1 MLNKING
8 LRATALPGR
17 EGNRALSRKHALGEA
32 HRAEG
37 RIAWFDFITS
47 FGGTI
52 LLLWW
57 KGLRGRKQKVAGAEL
72 ASPPQLRSS
81 ALTDLEAVVK
91 PPTYA
96 GLFMVTLATLM
107 HEILLTR
114 IFSVTMWYH
123 FAFMAISVAL
133 FGMTVGAILVY
144 LLPAYFT
151 EERTHDHLA
160 LSAWLFAISIVISFL
175 TYASIPFVM
184 GGSLVAVYSIALS
197 YVVISVPFVFSGICV
212 SLALT
217 RFPRHVGRLY
227 ATDLA
232 GAACGCV
239 LVIAILRVTDGPGA
253 VMVAALA
260 ASFGAVFFA
269 ARERARALTR
279 TALVSSV
286 VIALLATGQA
296 VSVARQ
302 HSLLRLIW
310 VKEHLEDRARYEKWN
325 SFSRIRVSGDPNTPT
340 APSGWGLSTTI
351 PASMTTRELE
361 LNIDASAATV
371 LTAFD
376 GNTSGL
382 QYLRYDITNLAHSLR
397 HDAHVLVIGS
407 GGGRDILSALV
418 FGQQSVVAVELN
430 RDIIQAVNGRY
441 GDFAGHLDRNPRV
454 TFVNDEAR
462 SYIARQRARF
472 DIIQASLI
480 DTWAAT
486 AAGAFVLSENS
497 LYTVE
502 GWGLFLDRL
511 TDRGLLTFSRFYSR
525 ERPAEVYRL
534 AALASASLERAGVTN
549 PRDHIIIAR
558 QMQRQQSNEAPDGVG
573 TILVSRQAF
582 SDQDTDTIERV
593 VRAMGSDLVLSPRFS
608 LDSTFAALA
617 SGKDLGL
624 VTARYPLNIAP
635 PTDDSPFFFHML
647 RLRDVFKSVLR
658 NQGMNSHNANAVFV
672 LGVLLIVVVAL
683 TLSCI
688 LLPLIL
694 TTKKAALEGAGPLF
708 AFFASI
714 GFGFMFVEI
723 SQMQRLII
731 FLGHPTYG
739 LSVVLFALLLSS
751 GLGSRLTQ
759 NVGHQSLAPA
769 ARLRFGLLLFAI
781 VLFGALTPYAIREF
795 QGATTM
801 LRILVAIANLFPIG
815 VLMGMAFPLG
825 MRVASARF
833 SALTPWLW
841 GLNGAT
847 SVCASV
853 LATAISLTASISA
866 SFWTGFAWYAVAF
879 VALVWAAREPN
890 ASPLRSSM
898 RLAGGRAAEANDGH
912 LQPHPARDADAG
924 RGAEA
929 PLGPIARS

>member
-1 MLNKING
+1 MPDI
-8 LRATALPGR
+8 
-17 EGNRALSRKHALGEA
+17 
-32 HRAEG
+32 
-37 RIAWFDFITS
+37 
-47 FGGTI
+47 
-52 LLLWW
+52 
-57 KGLRGRKQKVAGAEL
+57 
-72 ASPPQLRSS
+72 
-81 ALTDLEAVVK
+81 EAVVRR
-91 PPTYA
+91 PTYA

-151 EERTHDHLA
+151 EARTHDHLA

-175 TYASIPFVM
+175 TYARIPFVM
-184 GGSLVAVYSIALS
+184 SGSLAAVSSIALS
-197 YVVISVPFVFSGICV
+197 YVVISIPFVASGICV

-217 RFPRHVGRLY
+217 RFPRYVGRLY

-239 LVIAILRVTDGPGA
+239 LVIALLRVTDGPGA
-253 VMVAALA
+253 VMAAALA
-260 ASFGAVFFA
+260 AGTGAALF
-269 ARERARALTR
+269 AREGSGALR
-279 TALVSSV
+279 RIALVSTLG
-286 VIALLATGQA
+286 IALLATGQA
-296 VSVARQ
+296 VSVAMQ
-302 HSLLRLIW
+302 HSLVRLIW
-310 VKEHLEDRARYEKWN
+310 VKEHREDRARYEKWN
-325 SFSRIRVSGDPNTPT
+325 SFSRIRVTGDPDTAR
-340 APSGWGLSTTI
+340 APSGWGLSPTLPPATT
-351 PASMTTRELE
+351 ARELD

-376 GNTSGL
+376 GNTRGL
-382 QYLRYDITNLAHSLR
+382 QYLRYDITNLAHALR

-418 FGQQSVVAVELN
+418 FGQPSVVAVELN
-430 RDIIQAVNGRY
+430 RDIIQAVNRRY
-441 GDFAGHLDRNPRV
+441 GDFSGHLDRDPRV

-462 SYIARQRARF
+462 SYIARLRARF

-502 GWGLFLDRL
+502 GWKLFLDRL
-511 TDRGLLTFSRFYSR
+511 TDRGVLTFSRWYFR
-525 ERPAEVYRL
+525 DRPAEMYRL
-534 AALASASLERAGVTN
+534 TSLASASLARAGVTN
-549 PRDHIIIAR
+549 PRGHIIIAR
-558 QMQRQQSNEAPDGVG
+558 QMRRQESGKTPDGVG
-573 TILVSRQAF
+573 TILVSRQAL
-582 SDQDTDTIERV
+582 SDGDIDTIERV
-593 VRAMGSDLVLSPRFS
+593 VRDMRFDLVLSPRFS
-608 LDSTFAALA
+608 LDATFAALA
-617 SGKDLGL
+617 SGQDLGP
-624 VTARYPLNIAP
+624 VTARFPLNIAP

-647 RLRDVFKSVLR
+647 RPRDVFKTVLQD
-658 NQGMNSHNANAVFV
+658 QGMNSRNANAVFV

-694 TTKKAALEGAGPLF
+694 TTKKPMVEGAGPLF

-751 GLGSRLTQ
+751 GLGSQLTQ
-759 NVGHQSLAPA
+759 NVGRPPRAPA
-769 ARLRFGLLLFAI
+769 AWLRFGLLLFAI
-781 VLFGALTPYAIREF
+781 VLFGTLTPYAIGQFR
-795 QGATTM
+795 GATTM
-801 LRILVAIANLFPIG
+801 LRILVAIAILFPLG

-825 MRVASARF
+825 MRAAAARF

-853 LATAISLTASISA
+853 LATAISLAAGISA
-866 SFWTGFAWYAVAF
+866 SFWTGFACYAVAA
-879 VALVWAAREPN
+879 VALLWAAREPG

-898 RLAGGRAAEANDGH
+898 RLAREPAAEADV
-912 LQPHPARDADAG
+912 R
-924 RGAEA
+924 R
-929 PLGPIARS
+929 

>member
-1 MLNKING
+1 
-8 LRATALPGR
+8 
-17 EGNRALSRKHALGEA
+17 
-32 HRAEG
+32 
-37 RIAWFDFITS
+37 
-47 FGGTI
+47 
-52 LLLWW
+52 
-57 KGLRGRKQKVAGAEL
+57 
-72 ASPPQLRSS
+72 
-81 ALTDLEAVVK
+81 
-91 PPTYA
+91 
-96 GLFMVTLATLM
+96 MVTLATLM

-133 FGMTVGAILVY
+133 FGMTAGAILVY

-151 EERTHDHLA
+151 EARTHDHLT

-175 TYASIPFVM
+175 TYASIPVVLN
-184 GGSLVAVYSIALS
+184 GSLVSAYSLALS

-212 SLALT
+212 SLTLT

-253 VMVAALA
+253 VIAAALA
-260 ASFGAVFFA
+260 AGIGAVLFA
-269 ARERARALTR
+269 ARERGGALSR
-279 TALVSSV
+279 TAVVSSV

-302 HSLLRLIW
+302 HPLVRLIW

-325 SFSRIRVSGDPNTPT
+325 SFSRIRVTGDPDTAK
-340 APSGWGLSTTI
+340 APSGWGFSRTL
-351 PASMTTRELE
+351 PPSMTARELD
-361 LNIDASAATV
+361 LNIDASAATH

-376 GNTSGL
+376 GNTRGL
-382 QYLRYDITNLAHSLR
+382 QYLRYDITNLAHALR

-418 FGQQSVVAVELN
+418 FGQPSVMAVELN

-441 GDFAGHLDRNPRV
+441 GDFSGHLDRDPRV

-502 GWGLFLDRL
+502 GWKLFLDRL
-511 TDRGLLTFSRFYSR
+511 TDRGVLTFSRWYFR
-525 ERPAEVYRL
+525 DRPAEMYRL
-534 AALASASLERAGVTN
+534 TSLASASLERVGVTN
-549 PRDHIIIAR
+549 PRAHIIIAR
-558 QMQRQQSNEAPDGVG
+558 EMYRQESGKGPDGVG
-573 TILVSRQAF
+573 SILVSRRAL
-582 SDQDTDTIERV
+582 SDGDIDTIERV
-593 VRAMGSDLVLSPRFS
+593 AQAMRFDLVLSPRFS
-608 LDSTFAALA
+608 LDSTFAALG
-617 SGKDLGL
+617 SGQNLGPM
-624 VTARYPLNIAP
+624 TARFPLNIAP

-647 RLRDVFKSVLR
+647 RFRDVFKNVLWD
-658 NQGMNSHNANAVFV
+658 QGMNSRNANAVFV

-694 TTKKAALEGAGPLF
+694 TTKKATFEGAGPLF

-714 GFGFMFVEI
+714 GFGFMFIEI

-751 GLGSRLTQ
+751 GLGSQLTQ
-759 NVGHQSLAPA
+759 TVGQQRLAPT
-769 ARLRFGLLLFAI
+769 ARLRFGLLLLAI
-781 VLFGALTPYAIREF
+781 VLFGTLTPYAIGQF

-801 LRILVAIANLFPIG
+801 LRILVAIAILFPLG

-825 MRVASARF
+825 MRVAVARF
-833 SALTPWLW
+833 SGLTPWLW

-853 LATAISLTASISA
+853 LATAISLAAGISA
-866 SFWTGFAWYAVAF
+866 SFWTGFAWYAVAS
-879 VALVWAAREPN
+879 VALVWAAHEPS

-898 RLAGGRAAEANDGH
+898 RLAEERATEADVS
-912 LQPHPARDADAG
+912 R
-924 RGAEA
+924 
-929 PLGPIARS
+929 